1 MAINKL
7 PKDKKLTIS
16 HYLNKTIK
24 KGADNETPTYPV
36 YLRVVFLRNSAQ
48 IRSLTNK
55 YMAVSEFEALKNT
68 DNDLLKELA
77 FIKYYVEN
85 EWNALLNTSGEPEK
99 FNVGVALKD
108 FNLRLIMNTWS
119 NNELPF
125 QGQPIDEGN
134 ALPIIEMAQNFNN
147 KLSAE
152 TSFVVLVPNAKLY
165 TVGKRYQINLKG
177 KPLMNVWLESKSTF
191 SFDKITSFVARI
203 DRGMELQAYKN
214 AIRFEMRNNVD
225 STSFALLS
233 LIIIRNTQEA

>member
-1 MAINKL
+1 MALKKT
-7 PKDKKLTIS
+7 PKNRKLTMS

-24 KGADNETPTYPV
+24 KGAENEIPTYPV
-36 YLRVVFLRNSAQ
+36 YLRVVFLRNCAQ

-55 YMAVSEFEALKNT
+55 YMTVSEFEALKNT

-85 EWNALLNTSGEPEK
+85 EWNALLNTTGEPEK
-99 FNVGVALKD
+99 FKIGDALKD
-108 FNLRLIMNTWS
+108 YNLRLIMNTWS
-119 NNELPF
+119 NNELKF
-125 QGQPIDEGN
+125 QGHPMDKGD
-134 ALPIIEMAQNFNN
+134 ALPIIELAQNFNN

-152 TSFVVLVPNAKLY
+152 TSFVVLVPDAKLY
-165 TVGKRYQINLKG
+165 TIGTRYQIKLKG

-225 STSFALLS
+225 ATSFALLS
-233 LIIIRNTQEA
+233 LVIIRNSQEA